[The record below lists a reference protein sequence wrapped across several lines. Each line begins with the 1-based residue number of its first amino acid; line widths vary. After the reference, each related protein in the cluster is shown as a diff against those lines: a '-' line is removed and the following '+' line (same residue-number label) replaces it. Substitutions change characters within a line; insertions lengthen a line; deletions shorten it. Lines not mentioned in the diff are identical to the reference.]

1 MITRHHAERTGTMS
15 KKKYH
20 PKAFESLGDKYT
32 DADGHKRTD
41 TSANL
46 YESMLTSDAW
56 KDLPFRQRALY
67 TACKA
72 QYYGK
77 RKPEKDFPEVPG
89 VQGDDCFYMNA
100 AAVKKY
106 GIYTKNM
113 HREFYGDLKA
123 LCGHGFITCVSN
135 GQANK
140 SRSIYRFSSSWA
152 AWKP

>member
-1 MITRHHAERTGTMS
+1 MR

-20 PKAFESLGDKYT
+20 PKAFESLGDIYT
-32 DADGHKRTD
+32 DAGGHKRTD

-56 KDLPFRQRALY
+56 KDLSFRQRALY

-100 AAVKKY
+100 AAVEKY

-135 GQANK
+135 GRANK